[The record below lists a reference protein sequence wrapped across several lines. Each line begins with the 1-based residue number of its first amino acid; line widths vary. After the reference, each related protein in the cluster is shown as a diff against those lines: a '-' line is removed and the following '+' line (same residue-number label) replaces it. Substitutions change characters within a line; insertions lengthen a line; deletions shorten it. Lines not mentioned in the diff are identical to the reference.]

1 MKANISFS
9 KGESTKANI
18 ERLVQNYLDQNER
31 PVSIKEI
38 RNYYLDRNNQ
48 AVSRMTESAFEKMA
62 QKQVLEHSMKFI

>member
-38 RNYYLDRNNQ
+38 RDYYLERNNQ
-48 AVSRMTESAFEKMA
+48 EVERMTYSAFEKMA